1 MTGLPDPL
9 CMTPDELAGWHA
21 ANDLLSARQPSRDP
35 CSDCLVAFARDMM
48 AEGRCNG
55 IPGLGRK
62 PRAEPPHPA
71 WRERNRLDYFARRLG
86 DMGLP
91 REHARVVA

>member
-1 MTGLPDPL
+1 MALPDPR

-21 ANDLLSARQPSRDP
+21 ANDQLNSRMPSQDP
-35 CSDCLVAFARDMM
+35 CSDCLVGFAREMM

-62 PRAEPPHPA
+62 PRDEPPHPE
-71 WRERNRLDYFARRLG
+71 WRARNRRDYFARRLG

-91 REHARVVA
+91 PEHARVVA